1 MFVDM
6 VPAHYLL
13 KASKN
18 YSTLLKIKISK
29 YISVVFLLAV
39 IQQETAAQ
47 LLDNRTGSVF
57 REEMFFSQ
65 QFLWSNKISKII
77 GTTSIKQS
85 GMPIIKKDDRV
96 IYHFNEVGLMT
107 RMDKVISNWGKL
119 DSLTMEYMLNDTGK
133 VKKIEETGTRGYFT
147 THFYYDASGKLIR
160 TDYSSV
166 DLGASRD
173 EKNKLRGIVL
183 NSETFR
189 WNENSPL
196 LMQKSVYNNYGLH
209 YSNWLIERA
218 EDGYLKSET
227 EELIMSGRT
236 LTRKYLYNDHGWIDR
251 VEITDNLGAPAKL
264 NIYTYDDVGN
274 LTRVEYRNG
283 KELTREIQ
291 ILYTPNSLVEAY
303 LDHDFQTH
311 DILITKFSYEF
322 FTP

>member
-1 MFVDM
+1 M
-6 VPAHYLL
+6 VPAHYPLQVL
-13 KASKN
+13 KN
-18 YSTLLKIKISK
+18 YCIPFNNRSFRCIAT
-29 YISVVFLLAV
+29 VVVLALFAREV
-39 IQQETAAQ
+39 SAQ

-65 QFLWSNKISKII
+65 QFLWTNKISKIK
-77 GTTSIKQS
+77 GTTSIKQA
-85 GMPIIKKDDRV
+85 GMPIVKRDDQI

-119 DSLTMEYMLNDTGK
+119 DSLTLEYMRNDTGK
-133 VKKIEETGTRGYFT
+133 VKKIAETGTRGYFT

-166 DLGASRD
+166 DLNEAKE
-173 EKNKLRGIVL
+173 EKDRLRGIIL

-236 LTRKYLYNDHGWIDR
+236 LTRKYLYNDHGWIER
-251 VEITDNLGAPAKL
+251 VEITDNLGTSAKQH
-264 NIYTYDDVGN
+264 IYSYDDVGN

-311 DILITKFSYEF
+311 DILITKFTYEF
-322 FTP
+322 FAP

>member
-1 MFVDM
+1 M
-6 VPAHYLL
+6 VPAHTPSQVL
-13 KASKN
+13 KN
-18 YSTLLKIKISK
+18 YCIPLSNRSFRFFATLLCW
-29 YISVVFLLAV
+29 VFFS
-39 IQQETAAQ
+39 QRFSAQ

-65 QFLWSNKISKII
+65 QFLWTNKISKIT

-85 GMPIIKKDDRV
+85 GRPIVRRDDRV

-107 RMDKVISNWGKL
+107 RMDKVISNWGKV
-119 DSLTMEYMLNDTGK
+119 DSLTLEYQRNDTGK
-133 VKKIEETGTRGYFT
+133 VKAIEETGTRGYFT

-166 DLGASRD
+166 DLGIDVPDSA
-173 EKNKLRGIVL
+173 KLRGIVL

-189 WNENSPL
+189 WSENTPTL
-196 LMQKSVYNNYGLH
+196 VQKSVYNNYNLH

-227 EELIMSGRT
+227 EELIMSGRA
-236 LTRKYLYNDHGWIDR
+236 LTRKYFYNDHGWIDR
-251 VEITDNLGAPAKL
+251 VEITDNLGTSLKVHS
-264 NIYTYDDVGN
+264 YTYDEVGN

-311 DILITKFSYEF
+311 DILITKFTYEF